1 MWVFYSTYRL
11 VHIYP
16 TVSDYASEDT
26 PTGTS
31 YEQRQELTED
41 YKSCYKQSTLP
52 CSSEFP
58 LQSLLIPYN
67 TLGISHQN
75 NCVVVCKPKAG
86 WRSAPA

>member
-1 MWVFYSTYRL
+1 MRVFYSIGRL
-11 VHIYP
+11 VHTYP

-58 LQSLLIPYN
+58 PQSLLIPYN
-67 TLGISHQN
+67 TLRISHQSN
-75 NCVVVCKPKAG
+75 
-86 WRSAPA
+86 WELFI

>member
-1 MWVFYSTYRL
+1 MRVFYSIDRL
-11 VHIYP
+11 AHTYP

-52 CSSEFP
+52 CSSEECWKRQRLVEVIEYFAT
-58 LQSLLIPYN
+58 SLYYFRLCQW
-67 TLGISHQN
+67 L
-75 NCVVVCKPKAG
+75 
-86 WRSAPA
+86 